1 MTTSTRTTT
10 KLAGPW
16 VDEDNTLSTPIEPC
30 TKHDDRPAVKD
41 LIIAHSVK
49 IEKLRVCVKEDPLY
63 DPVKHDDLWLL
74 RFIMSHKKVDKATG
88 AAKATMIYRDS
99 KKLDDVD
106 IRGDWPGRASEKEFV
121 VKYFN
126 CIADGGLVFSVPH
139 KDRSMLMMVNYAKF
153 DLHKLVK
160 DLTMEEWP
168 FWYVTRKCLWGLVGT
183 TVC

>member
-1 MTTSTRTTT
+1 MTTSSNPTAT

-16 VDEDNTLSTPIEPC
+16 VDEDNTHSPPIEPC

-41 LIIAHSVK
+41 LIDEHSIK
-49 IEKLRVCVKEDPLY
+49 IETLRASIKEIPLY

-74 RFIMSHKKVDKATG
+74 RFIMSHKKVEKATA
-88 AAKATMIYRDS
+88 AAKATIIYRES
-99 KKLDDVD
+99 KKLDSVD
-106 IRGDWPGRASEKEFV
+106 IRGDWPGRASEKEIV
-121 VKYFN
+121 CKYFN
-126 CIADGGLVFSVPH
+126 CIEEGGLVFSVPH

-168 FWYVTRKCLWGLVGT
+168 FWYVT
-183 TVC
+183 